1 MTDSYLIRIPSG
13 SWGHSN
19 KSFQDAARQLERKR
33 PHLSRRALC
42 IIYLVT
48 DDPGASI
55 AYPVTFSKDS
65 DFIEMSDLA
74 RLRSRIIRV
83 GRFSLGTILKSD
95 HSVFDC
101 VWP

>member
-1 MTDSYLIRIPSG
+1 MKDSYLIRIPSG

-19 KSFQDAARQLERKR
+19 ISFQDAARQLEQKR
-33 PHLSRRALC
+33 PYLSRRSLC
-42 IIYLVT
+42 LVYLVT

-55 AYPVTFSKDS
+55 SYPATFSKDS

-83 GRFSLGTILKSD
+83 GRFSLGAILKSD
-95 HSVFDC
+95 HSDFDC
-101 VWP
+101 VYP